1 MKVKDMRNLIKD
13 LDDEVDIEVNS
24 IWNEEKQDLTPSSC
38 DGFYHEKDN
47 KVYITPEVIA
57 M

>member
-1 MKVKDMRNLIKD
+1 MKVKDMRKIID
-13 LDDEVDIEVNS
+13 GLDDEVDIEVNS
-24 IWNEEKQDLTPSSC
+24 IWDNDKEELTPSSC

-47 KVYITPEVIA
+47 KVYITPEIIS

>member
-1 MKVKDMRNLIKD
+1 MKVKDMKSIIKD

-24 IWNEEKQDLTPSSC
+24 VWNEEKQELTPSSC
-38 DGFYHEKDN
+38 EAFYLDKDN